1 MKLAVGFDWADA
13 VAIYR
18 LRHGAPLAH
27 PSMVYLPTGYF
38 ALDVGFLADGTIGVG
53 MERFGPKPE
62 PEIDLV
68 HPDGHSTQAR
78 VPDGFG
84 VVRRRQRVPRRRLSP
99 GVRHRNGSDTRPYRQ
114 PSSSRAG
121 SRWVVN
127 GAAPG
132 GPDRMTL
139 VPGGLIAEGL
149 NNGLVEVASQTR
161 TRLFALPRQRY
172 RNLPDSLWRMPPSG
186 AESSTTTT
194 TTLVP
199 PPKWI
204 WERDGVQQVVSDA
217 AR

>member
-1 MKLAVGFDWADA
+1 MDLKTSQNSADLVAVSPAGSPGGMKLAVGFDWADA

-27 PSMVYLPTGYF
+27 PSMVDLPTGYF

-84 VVRRRQRVPRRRLSP
+84 VVGDGNEVPRRRLIARSSSP
-99 GVRHRNGSDTRPYRQ
+99 KRVATRPL
-114 PSSSRAG
+114 PAAFKLPAG

-127 GAAPG
+127 GADG

-139 VPGGLIAEGL
+139 GRSARY
-149 NNGLVEVASQTR
+149 ACRSTR
-161 TRLFALPRQRY
+161 GY
-172 RNLPDSLWRMPPSG
+172 
-186 AESSTTTT
+186 
-194 TTLVP
+194 
-199 PPKWI
+199 
-204 WERDGVQQVVSDA
+204 
-217 AR
+217 